1 MRSSLWAQQADH
13 LLDVLSHWIPTVQEL
28 VGQAALDRGDI
39 AVIKRLMA
47 EIQKRAPDLVVQEIS
62 GSQGPCLVIYLD
74 GLIDTERLT
83 TMLTNGQLPRVI
95 SDSGVETE
103 QGQTWDELL
112 RGYLSGEVVVAVSGT
127 PGVVLLDLKNPPHR
141 AVDTPQTEV
150 TIRGPQEAFVET
162 PSIQLAQ
169 LRQRLPTPQL
179 AVEKVTIGD
188 RMPTNCYVVYIDG
201 LASPTVLD
209 TVKERLSAIEIDT
222 PTNST
227 RIGSL
232 IRDHNWTFLP
242 TVRYTERVDFAAL
255 QLQNGKVA
263 ILVAGD
269 PFVITVPA
277 TLADFYRTTY
287 DYTSP
292 WYDASFIRTIRLVA
306 WAFGVFLPGLYIAL
320 TEVNP
325 DLISPSL
332 LDIVAGSHTGLPF
345 TPFVEVMVMILVIEI
360 LREAALRLPTVLG
373 STIGTV
379 GAIVVG
385 TSVVKAGFVSAQI
398 IVVMTMTALSL
409 FSAPAYELIAS
420 WRMVNWLMLMSAF
433 VLGIYGMLL
442 SSMWLSIELVSLTS
456 FGTPY
461 MAPWSPWRPKDWAN
475 LLWRTPWAYL
485 RRRLTES
492 RTQDLRW
499 MDQS

>member
-1 MRSSLWAQQADH
+1 MRSSLWNQQADH
-13 LLDVLSHWIPTVQEL
+13 LLDVLSHWIPAVQEL
-28 VGQAALDRGDI
+28 VAQAALDRGDV
-39 AVIKRLMA
+39 AVIKRLMTQV
-47 EIQKRAPDLVVQEIS
+47 QKRAPDLVVQETP
-62 GSQGPCLVIYLD
+62 GSHGSCLVIYLD
-74 GLIDTERLT
+74 CLVDTERLT
-83 TMLTNGQLPRVI
+83 TVLTAGQIPSVLKG
-95 SDSGVETE
+95 SGVATRLVK
-103 QGQTWDELL
+103 TWEEFL
-112 RGYLSGEVVVAVSGT
+112 RGYLIGEVVVAQSGT
-127 PGVVLLDLKNPPHR
+127 PGVVLMDLKKPPHR
-141 AVDTPQTEV
+141 GVEAPKTEQA
-150 TIRGPQEAFVET
+150 IRGPQEAFVET
-162 PSIQLAQ
+162 PTIQLAQ

-179 AVEKVTIGD
+179 AIDQITIGD
-188 RMPTNCYVVYIDG
+188 RMPTACYVVYIDG
-201 LASPTVLD
+201 LASPSVLD
-209 TVKERLSAIEIDT
+209 TLKQRLGAIEIDG
-222 PTNST
+222 PTNAT

-255 QLQNGKVA
+255 QLQSGKVA
-263 ILVAGD
+263 ILVPGD
-269 PFVITVPA
+269 PFVITVPT
-277 TLADFYRTTY
+277 TLADFYRTSY

-292 WYDASFIRTIRLVA
+292 WYDASFVRIIRLVA
-306 WAFGVFLPGLYIAL
+306 WAFGIFLPGLYIAL

-360 LREAALRLPTVLG
+360 LREAALRLPTVLA

-409 FSAPAYELIAS
+409 FSGPAYELIAS
-420 WRMVNWLMLMSAF
+420 WRMINWLMLLSAF
-433 VLGIYGMLL
+433 IMGIYGMLL
-442 SSMWLSIELVSLTS
+442 VSLWLSIELVSLSS

-461 MAPWSPWRPKDWAN
+461 FAPFSPWRPKDWGN
-475 LLWRTPWAYL
+475 FLWRTPWVYL
-485 RRRLTES
+485 RRRLTET

>member
-1 MRSSLWAQQADH
+1 MRASLWAQQADH

-28 VGQAALDRGDI
+28 VGQAALDRGDVAI
-39 AVIKRLMA
+39 IKRLMA
-47 EIQKRAPDLVVQEIS
+47 EMQKRAPDLVVQETP

-74 GLIDTERLT
+74 GMVDTERLT
-83 TMLTNGQLPRVI
+83 TVLTTGQLPSVL
-95 SDSGVETE
+95 SGSGVASRQAQRWE
-103 QGQTWDELL
+103 DLL
-112 RGYLSGEVVVAVSGT
+112 QGYLTGEVVVAESGT
-127 PGVVLLDLKNPPHR
+127 PGVVLVDLKKPPHR
-141 AVDTPQTEV
+141 AVDIPQTELA
-150 TIRGPQEAFVET
+150 IRGPQEAFVET
-162 PSIQLAQ
+162 LTVQLAQ

-179 AVEKVTIGD
+179 AAEQITIGE
-188 RMPTNCYVVYIDG
+188 RMPTACYMVYVDG
-201 LASPTVLD
+201 LASPTVLN
-209 TVKERLSAIEIDT
+209 TVRERLNAIKIDT
-222 PTNST
+222 PTNAT

-232 IRDHNWTFLP
+232 IRDHNWTFMP
-242 TVRYTERVDFAAL
+242 TVRYTERVDLAAL
-255 QLQNGKVA
+255 QLQSGKVA

-269 PFVITVPA
+269 PFAITVPA
-277 TLADFYRTTY
+277 TIADFYRTSA
-287 DYTSP
+287 DYSTP
-292 WYDASFIRTIRLVA
+292 WYDASFVRIIRLVA
-306 WAFGVFLPGLYIAL
+306 WGFGIFLPGLYIAL

-345 TPFVEVMVMILVIEI
+345 TPFVEVLVMILVVEI
-360 LREAALRLPTVLG
+360 LREAALRLPTVLA

-409 FSAPAYELIAS
+409 FSGPAYELIAS
-420 WRMVNWLMLMSAF
+420 WRMLNWVMLLSAF

-442 SSMWLSIELVSLTS
+442 SALWLSIELVSLSS

-461 MAPWSPWRPKDWAN
+461 FAPFSPWRPKDWAN
-475 LLWRTPWAYL
+475 FLWRTPWAYL

>member
-1 MRSSLWAQQADH
+1 MRAPLWDRQADH
-13 LLDVLSHWIPTVQEL
+13 VLDVLSHWIPTVQEL
-28 VGQAALDRGDI
+28 VGQAAIDRGDV
-39 AVIKRLMA
+39 AVLKGLMA
-47 EIQKRAPDLVVQEIS
+47 QVQKRAPDLVVQETP
-62 GSQGPCLVIYLD
+62 GSHGSCLVIYLD
-74 GLIDTERLT
+74 CLVDTERLT
-83 TMLTNGQLPRVI
+83 TVLTTGQLPGVLQG
-95 SDSGVETE
+95 SGVATRQVETWE
-103 QGQTWDELL
+103 ELI
-112 RGYLSGEVVVAVSGT
+112 RGYLTGEVVVVEHGA
-127 PGVVLLDLKNPPHR
+127 PGVVLVDLKKPPHR
-141 AVDTPQTEV
+141 AVGSPKTEE

-162 PSIQLAQ
+162 PSVQLAQ

-179 AVEKVTIGD
+179 AIEQITIGD
-188 RMPTNCYVVYIDG
+188 RMPTTCYMVYVDG

-209 TVKERLSAIEIDT
+209 TVKQRLRAIQIDA
-222 PTNST
+222 PTNAT

-232 IRDHNWTFLP
+232 IRDHNWSFLP
-242 TVRYTERVDFAAL
+242 TIRYTERVDFAAL
-255 QLQNGKVA
+255 QLQSGKVA
-263 ILVAGD
+263 LLVAGD
-269 PFVITVPA
+269 PFVITVPT
-277 TLADFYRTTY
+277 TLADFYRTSY

-292 WYDASFIRTIRLVA
+292 WYDASFVRIIRLVA
-306 WAFGVFLPGLYIAL
+306 WAFGIFLPGLYIAL

-345 TPFVEVMVMILVIEI
+345 TPFVEVMVMVLVIEI
-360 LREAALRLPTVLG
+360 LREAALRLPSVLA

-409 FSAPAYELIAS
+409 FSGPAYELIAS
-420 WRMVNWLMLMSAF
+420 WRMMNWLMLISAF

-442 SSMWLSIELVSLTS
+442 SALWLSIEMVSLTS

-461 MAPWSPWRPKDWAN
+461 FAPFSPWRPKDWVN
-475 LLWRTPWAYL
+475 FLWRTPWIYL

-492 RTQDLRW
+492 RSQDLRW